1 LNARKISDTIIATGA
16 APVLKAAGFTKQD
29 LNFHRRQG
37 SVVQVMNFQRSIDNR
52 GGDNVFFVNVGIA
65 FDDLWKLQGI
75 DLHGSMR
82 KHLEA
87 PLEHECHFRSR
98 LENLVVNCPRWWVVS
113 ETNASLFRETSQSH
127 GREIATTAEE
137 ATRVAEFLAD
147 CVERAVIELNQIDS
161 SKSFLAH
168 HWKDVPGNQGMTQQL
183 ISINE

>member
-1 LNARKISDTIIATGA
+1 LNARKISDTIIAIGA
-16 APVLKAAGFTKQD
+16 VPVLKTAGFAKQD
-29 LNFHRRQG
+29 LNFYRRQG

-52 GGDNVFFVNVGIA
+52 GGDNVFFVNVGVA

-75 DLHGSMR
+75 ELNESMR
-82 KHLEA
+82 KRLEA

-98 LENLVVNCPRWWVVS
+98 LENLVANCPRWWVVS
-113 ETNASLFRETSQSH
+113 EFNAALFQETSQSN
-127 GREIATTAEE
+127 GREIATNAEE

-147 CVERAVIELNQIDS
+147 CVERAVIELNQIDG

-168 HWKDVPGNQGMTQQL
+168 HWKDVPGNQGVTQQL

>member
-1 LNARKISDTIIATGA
+1 MNARKISDTIIATGA
-16 APVLKAAGFTKQD
+16 APVLKAAGFVKHD
-29 LNFHRRQG
+29 FNFHRRKG

-75 DLHGSMR
+75 DLNGSMR

-87 PLEHECHFRSR
+87 PLEYECHFRSR

-113 ETNASLFRETSQSH
+113 EGNAALFQETSQTN
-127 GREIATTAEE
+127 GQEIASSEGE
-137 ATRVAEFLAD
+137 AARVAKFLAD
-147 CVERAVIELNQIDS
+147 CVEQAVIKMNQIDS

-168 HWKDVPGNQGMTQQL
+168 PWKDVLGNKGVTQQL